1 MKLAGLQVHFFLISA
16 VMSFA
21 AMASPVDCL
30 EVDQDLELCAEAASG
45 KPERGV
51 ISQEFSRE
59 RMAVL
64 GSFSRQSNVDKLL
77 NRLALLVEQENL
89 PLRPVTAT
97 KVGSSAT
104 RVGLAGLGSANVGSY
119 LQTIKTLGFPDAWL
133 TDAEIA
139 FSPLA
144 DGGEISGGDQL
155 MPAVN
160 DESGPDSLEVI
171 AAEAEAE
178 AVTPTFRDASP
189 AVGNAAAVQV
199 AENGLSTSV
208 DVSGSAPE
216 GSLPEQ
222 LRAENFLSEARASE
236 IVPGATLAFPDEPLV
251 VIEPADE
258 QSDVSCSGTTEE
270 ILNCSVGDVRRLM
283 KNWVLAW
290 GAGDVDAY
298 LNFYTKTRSPRDDMN
313 RSQWEANRRQ
323 RVSPDRDA
331 EINLKL
337 ESLGVSDSGLFDVV
351 FRQNYISRDYQDTVR
366 KRLFLLRE
374 ADGLKIWKEEVLP

>member
-1 MKLAGLQVHFFLISA
+1 MNLAGPQGYFFLISA
-16 VMSFA
+16 LMSFA
-21 AMASPVDCL
+21 ALASPMDCQ
-30 EVDQDLELCAEAASG
+30 EGEKDRELCAEAANVE
-45 KPERGV
+45 PERGATP
-51 ISQEFSRE
+51 QELTWE

-64 GSFSRQSNVDKLL
+64 GSFSRQSNVNELM
-77 NRLALLVEQENL
+77 NRLALLVEKENL

-104 RVGLAGLGSANVGSY
+104 RVGLVGRGSANVGSY

-139 FSPLA
+139 FSPRS
-144 DGGEISGGDQL
+144 DRGETSGEDQL

-160 DESGPDSLEVI
+160 
-171 AAEAEAE
+171 
-178 AVTPTFRDASP
+178 
-189 AVGNAAAVQV
+189 AAAVQTT
-199 AENGLSTSV
+199 ENGLSTSV

-216 GSLPEQ
+216 SSPPEQ
-222 LRAENFLSEARASE
+222 LRAENFLSEERASE
-236 IVPGATLAFPDEPLV
+236 TASGATLVFPDESIVSDAPD
-251 VIEPADE
+251 DE
-258 QSDVSCSGTTEE
+258 QGDGNCSGTTEE

-298 LNFYTKTRSPRDDMN
+298 LSFYTKTRSPRDDMT

-351 FRQNYISRDYQDTVR
+351 FRQNYVSRDYQDTVR